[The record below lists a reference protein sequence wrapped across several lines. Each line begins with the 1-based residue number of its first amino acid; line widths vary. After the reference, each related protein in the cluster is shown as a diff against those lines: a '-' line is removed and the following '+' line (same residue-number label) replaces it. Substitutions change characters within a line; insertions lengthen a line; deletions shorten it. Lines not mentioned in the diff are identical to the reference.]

1 MADWKTY
8 AKAAGNTARK
18 QGAAARSSASVYT
31 RAARSTAQRQ
41 APEAQR
47 AIRRSRDGAR
57 RTAAAYTVVAGRRA
71 RRARLGQRLKNAFRD
86 AVLVGASLGAIW
98 FIVTRTGAQI
108 PFTAV
113 AAVILVLMV
122 VRFGY
127 ALFARTD
134 TTVDEDNDLAGGFG
148 ERWDS
153 ADDDEREFDPREA
166 REHEA
171 RAREARAPEAAA
183 VEAEEPAPRSRSRR
197 RR

>member
-1 MADWKTY
+1 MADWRTY

-18 QGAAARSSASVYT
+18 QGAAARSSASVYS
-31 RAARSTAQRQ
+31 RAARSTVQRQ

-71 RRARLGQRLKNAFRD
+71 RRARLGQRLTNAFRD

-98 FIVTRTGAQI
+98 FVITRTGVQI
-108 PFTAV
+108 PFAAV

-127 ALFARTD
+127 ALLARTD
-134 TTVDEDNDLAGGFG
+134 TTVDEDNDLDGGFG
-148 ERWDS
+148 ERWDRE
-153 ADDDEREFDPREA
+153 DDEGEREFDPRDG
-166 REHEA
+166 RHEGD
-171 RAREARAPEAAA
+171 A
-183 VEAEEPAPRSRSRR
+183 VRAEEAAPRSRGRR